1 MRKINK
7 EEAFA
12 MLNES
17 PSDLVVVEKID
28 CEKKKHLIPEKKSRE
43 EGKEMISDALEI
55 EYKDNDFFGMYILHN
70 EGKVID
76 TILFAQNT

>member
-12 MLNES
+12 MLNGS
-17 PSDLVVVEKID
+17 PSNLVIVEKID

-43 EGKEMISDALEI
+43 EGKEMISNALEI

>member
-12 MLNES
+12 MLNGS
-17 PSDLVVVEKID
+17 PSNLVVVEKID

-43 EGKEMISDALEI
+43 EGKEMISNALEI

-76 TILFAQNT
+76 IILFAQNT

>member
-1 MRKINK
+1 MKRINK

-17 PSDLVVVEKID
+17 PSDLVIVEKID
-28 CEKKKHLIPEKKSRE
+28 CGRKKHSDTEKRSRE
-43 EGKEMISDALEI
+43 EVKEMISDALEI

-76 TILFAQNT
+76 TILFTQNT

>member
-12 MLNES
+12 MLNGS
-17 PSDLVVVEKID
+17 PSNLVVVGKID

-43 EGKEMISDALEI
+43 EGKEMISNALEI